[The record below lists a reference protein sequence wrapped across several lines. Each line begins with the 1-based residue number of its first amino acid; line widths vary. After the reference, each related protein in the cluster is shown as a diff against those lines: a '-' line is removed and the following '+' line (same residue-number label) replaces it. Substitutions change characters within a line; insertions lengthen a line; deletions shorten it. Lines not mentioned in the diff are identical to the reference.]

1 MIRNLPNP
9 RYAVALASDEPIVIT
24 GLRSV
29 LVDCADVVFSANSGE
44 SLVNHLLCGMEGKPR
59 VLIVDLPLEFMG
71 SRNDSRFIQRIQQ
84 SAPDIMLV
92 VLTNETYA
100 LTLRRFKVLGI
111 RALLSKKDD
120 LVQCLP
126 KALSTC
132 WQGAFFTSPLIQKY
146 MDPVGTTHDLNQQ
159 NSSLTSR
166 ELEVIRLYARGMRV
180 KEIASL
186 LKRSVCTVAVHKHN
200 AMQKLAITSNM
211 QLLHYVQSQDRFA
224 EMPGC

>member
-1 MIRNLPNP
+1 MRRNLPHP
-9 RYAVALASDEPIVIT
+9 RYTVALVSDEPIVIT

-29 LVDCADVVFSANSGE
+29 LVDCADIEFSANSAE
-44 SLVNHLLCGMEGKPR
+44 SLVNQLLCSKAEKPLA
-59 VLIVDLPLEFMG
+59 LIIDLPLEFMG

-84 SAPDIMLV
+84 SAPGIMLV
-92 VLTNETYA
+92 ILTNETHA
-100 LTLRRFKVLGI
+100 LTLRRFKMLGI

-120 LVQCLP
+120 LVHCLP
-126 KALSTC
+126 KALAAC
-132 WQGAFFTSPLIQKY
+132 LQGVFFTSPLIRQH
-146 MDPVGTTHDLNQQ
+146 MDPAGIAFDSNQQ
-159 NSSLTSR
+159 SSSLTSR

-224 EMPGC
+224 EIPGY